1 MYLTFLKLGGSLITD
16 KTRES
21 AARIENIRL
30 AARAIKHA
38 IDLRPDLSLLIGHG
52 SGSFGHFAAR
62 KSGFGQKGNWSAFAE
77 TGAVAAQL
85 NRIVTDTMIAEGI
98 PVVSLQPSA
107 SALARD
113 GELIH
118 LADRNIQTALEHRL
132 VPLVYG
138 DVCIDETRDMTIA
151 STEKLFAYLAGRL
164 MPQRIVLAGEVE
176 GVYTADPRLDPRA
189 SLISEMTAETFVT
202 IGATVGLSHGADV
215 TGGMN
220 DKVTRMLAL
229 IKQHPSLEVYIVGA
243 NGILDSLTQDKP
255 RVGTRIGNQATTS
268 SR

>member
-30 AARAIKHA
+30 AARAIKRA
-38 IDLRPDLSLLIGHG
+38 IELRPDLSLLIGHG

-62 KSGFGQKGNWSAFAE
+62 KSGFGQRGNWSAFAE

-85 NRIVTDTMIAEGI
+85 NRIITAPLIAEGI

-113 GELIH
+113 GELIR
-118 LADRNIQTALEHRL
+118 LADQNIRTALEHRL

-138 DVCIDETRDMTIA
+138 DVSFDETRDMTIA
-151 STEKLFAYLAGRL
+151 STEKIFAYLARLL
-164 MPQRIVLAGEVE
+164 MPQRIVLAGEVA
-176 GVYTADPRLDPRA
+176 GVFTADPLRDPNA
-189 SLISEMTAETFVT
+189 SLISELTTETFAAM
-202 IGATVGLSHGADV
+202 GANVGLSHGADV

-229 IKQHPSLEVYIVGA
+229 VQQHPSLEVYIVGV
-243 NGILDSLTQDKP
+243 NGIVEALTQDKP
-255 RVGTRIGNQATTS
+255 RAGTRIVNQAATS
-268 SR
+268 SG